1 VILTPSPIA
10 ILVEPRLARELR
22 LIRELRLT
30 LELRLA
36 REWRVGTWL
45 KREPTAVTV
54 SLRPRP
60 CSVFLGVDSSSR
72 RTTSTA
78 FSSSMIFGCLG
89 SESVVG
95 QGRASLT
102 SSDLPLREVFRI
114 LVERIVTAE
123 DVDESQDDLVRC
135 VV

>member
-1 VILTPSPIA
+1 MTLSLMA
-10 ILVEPRLARELR
+10 ILAEPKLARELR

-36 REWRVGTWL
+36 RDCRVGTRL

-78 FSSSMIFGCLG
+78 FSSSIILGCL
-89 SESVVG
+89 ESWSVAG
-95 QGRASLT
+95 QAT
-102 SSDLPLREVFRI
+102 SSPF
-114 LVERIVTAE
+114 
-123 DVDESQDDLVRC
+123 VDG
-135 VV
+135 